1 LCDAPKGAGRGGL
14 GRHATGLAAKGDGD
28 CLASDI
34 ARKIEQAGVVGAGG
48 AGFPTHVKAEA
59 RADTVVANYAE
70 CEPLVASDSAV
81 ISRDPERM
89 LEGLALMRGAVGAAR
104 AVVALKRK
112 RKEQVAVLEELAR
125 KRGDFALHLL
135 DDVYPAGDEH
145 LLVEEVTGRVVPQG
159 GIPPQV
165 SVVVSNVTTLWRV
178 ALSNEGRAFT
188 ERYVTVVGEVRR
200 PGTLLVPIGT
210 SVDALIEACG
220 GALVRPFV
228 AVMGGPMMGEIT
240 EDEGTPVRKTTTA
253 VIVLPGDSA
262 LLRRRRVKLSF
273 SVRRAMAS
281 CMQCMDCTLLCPRY
295 LLGHQ
300 LFPHRTMR
308 SVAFWMEAA
317 EQELACASLC
327 SECGLCG
334 HFVCPMELS
343 PVLIYQAIKQDLASK
358 GARLKVRGEA
368 TGPLPER
375 RGRRVPVD
383 RLTARFG
390 LAKYEGSHPVSG
402 SRTEVGSVKIPLKEK
417 WGRLRPTVSRGA
429 KVTRGTVVAEP
440 EGPGAGARAHA
451 SIDGAVTLIT
461 EDYLHIAT

>member
-1 LCDAPKGAGRGGL
+1 LCDAPEGDRRAGLSPGADPEVAR
-14 GRHATGLAAKGDGD
+14 DGD
-28 CLASDI
+28 CLGNEIS
-34 ARKIEQAGVVGAGG
+34 RKIEQAGIVGAGG
-48 AGFPTHVKAEA
+48 AGFPTHVKAET

-81 ISRDPERM
+81 VSRDPERM
-89 LEGLALMRGAVGAAR
+89 LEGLALMRGAVGAAK

-112 RKEQVAVLEELAR
+112 RKEQLTVLEELSR
-125 KRGDFALHLL
+125 KRGDFTLHLL

-188 ERYVTVVGEVRR
+188 ERYVTVVGEVKR

-210 SVDALIEACG
+210 SVRTLIEACG

-228 AVMGGPMMGEIT
+228 VVMGGPMMGDIT
-240 EDEGTPVRKTTTA
+240 EDEEAPVRKTTTA
-253 VIVLPGDSA
+253 VIVLPVDSG

-317 EQELACASLC
+317 EEELACSSLC
-327 SECGLCG
+327 CECGLCG

-343 PVLIYQAIKQDLASK
+343 PVIIYQAIKQDLARK
-358 GARLKVRGEA
+358 GAKLKVRNEA
-368 TGPLPER
+368 TAPLPER
-375 RGRRVPVD
+375 RGRRVPVE
-383 RLTARFG
+383 RLAARFG
-390 LAKYEGSHPVSG
+390 LAKYEGQLPVSEKQIDVAG
-402 SRTEVGSVKIPLKEK
+402 VTIPLNEK
-417 WGRLRPTVSRGA
+417 WGSLRPTVTRGA
-429 KVTRGTVVAEP
+429 KVMRGTVVAEP
-440 EGPGAGARAHA
+440 VGPGPGARAHA
-451 SIDGAVTLIT
+451 SIEGTVTSVTEEYLKIT
-461 EDYLHIAT
+461 T